1 MRFRNGTWLLT
12 DASSP
17 PERPDTRNTV
27 APAVAI
33 ARVASPNPTPHF
45 PDWHLFG
52 AQMSRLR
59 PAALWAAAL
68 LALPVSVAVSQQPAT
83 PAAPA
88 PEVGPKIGEMAPDFE
103 FTGIT
108 RYGKLANTQKLS
120 DFRGQTV
127 VLAFFPKA
135 RTRG

>member
-1 MRFRNGTWLLT
+1 MTQTRLGTL
-12 DASSP
+12 
-17 PERPDTRNTV
+17 
-27 APAVAI
+27 I
-33 ARVASPNPTPHF
+33 
-45 PDWHLFG
+45 
-52 AQMSRLR
+52 
-59 PAALWAAAL
+59 AAAL
-68 LALPVSVAVSQQPAT
+68 IVIPSTMRAQQ

-108 RYGKLANTQKLS
+108 RYGKLANPQKLS

>member
-1 MRFRNGTWLLT
+1 MTQTRWSTLL
-12 DASSP
+12 
-17 PERPDTRNTV
+17 
-27 APAVAI
+27 
-33 ARVASPNPTPHF
+33 VASLIAMPC
-45 PDWHLFG
+45 
-52 AQMSRLR
+52 
-59 PAALWAAAL
+59 
-68 LALPVSVAVSQQPAT
+68 SVARAQQPA
-83 PAAPA
+83 AAPA

-120 DFRGQTV
+120 DLRGQTV